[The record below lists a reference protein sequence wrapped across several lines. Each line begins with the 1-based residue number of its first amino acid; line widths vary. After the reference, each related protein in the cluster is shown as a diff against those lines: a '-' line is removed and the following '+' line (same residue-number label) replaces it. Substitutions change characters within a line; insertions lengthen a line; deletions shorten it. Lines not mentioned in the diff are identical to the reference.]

1 MEGTEKTSTSLLRKA
16 TLLSLSLGLVLAA
29 SATMTGC
36 ATAEGGGGKIGPDYW
51 GSGAYQGARTQQ
63 MHSEI
68 QRGNF

>member
-1 MEGTEKTSTSLLRKA
+1 MKGTEKTSPPSLLKA

-51 GSGAYQGARTQQ
+51 GTGAYQGARSQQ
-63 MHSEI
+63 MHSDI